1 MLRIR
6 FGIAFSLIVFVVI
19 FGWWVV
25 RQPWWSP
32 SLVSPLAAL
41 SYIQIEDQRKDA
53 FPRRILGFLPYWTMK
68 EATISSQLT
77 DIAYFSIALNA
88 DGSLRESANGERDL
102 GLVRL
107 QEEAFTEWIQQRHE
121 LGQRVHITV
130 TMFDADEISALV
142 SNKNYRTKAVNS
154 LTQLVASYPFDGIQ
168 MDIEYAGDVN
178 DGLRHNYVE
187 LIKELDGEL
196 AKLDPRI
203 ELSVSLFASAASR
216 YTFWDPAA
224 LHPYIDFL
232 VVMAYDYHV
241 RSSPVVGPVAPIF
254 GRGTGRWENDVVSNM
269 RDLLK
274 QVPEN
279 KLVLG
284 IPFYGYEWT
293 STSDKP
299 GATTYPDSGATATYK
314 RVAEILSDPKLKA
327 TERWD
332 EEALAPYVT
341 YKENGLTQF
350 IYYENTR
357 SLSYKMDF
365 VLQIGL
371 QGIAIWAL
379 GYEGGRPELWDVIA
393 RKLQTP

>member
-1 MLRIR
+1 MWWLIR
-6 FGIAFSLIVFVVI
+6 QS
-19 FGWWVV
+19 
-25 RQPWWSP
+25 WWSP
-32 SLVSPLAAL
+32 ALVSPLAAL
-41 SYIQIEDQRKDA
+41 SYIQIDDQSQQA

-88 DGSLRESANGERDL
+88 DGSLRESANGERDI
-102 GLVRL
+102 GLARL
-107 QEEAFTEWIQQRHE
+107 QEEPFTEWVQERHE

-130 TMFDADEISALV
+130 TMFDADEIAALV
-142 SNKNYRTKAVNS
+142 SSQAYRARAVNS

-168 MDIEYAGDVN
+168 LDVEYAGEVN
-178 DGLRHNYVE
+178 DPLRQNYVTFVR
-187 LIKELDGEL
+187 ELDAEL
-196 AKLDPRI
+196 AKLDSRV
-203 ELSVSLFASAASR
+203 ELSIALFGSAASR
-216 YTFWDPAA
+216 YTFWDPGA
-224 LHPYIDFL
+224 LHPYVDFL

-254 GRGTGRWENDVVSNM
+254 GRGAGRWEDDVVSNM

-274 QVPEN
+274 QVPAQ

-293 STSDKP
+293 STSDEL

-314 RVAEILSDPKLKA
+314 RVAEILLDPELEAK
-327 TERWD
+327 ERWD
-332 EEALAPYVT
+332 EDALAPYVT

-357 SLSYKMDF
+357 SLSYKLDF
-365 VLQIGL
+365 VKQIGL

-379 GYEGGRPELWDVIA
+379 GYEGGRPELWDVIGS
-393 RKLQTP
+393 KLKGQ

>member
-1 MLRIR
+1 MLRVR
-6 FGIAFSLIVFVVI
+6 FGILFSFLILLGI
-19 FGWWVV
+19 GGWWLI

-41 SYIQIEDQRKDA
+41 SYIQIDDQSQQT

-88 DGSLRESANGERDL
+88 DGSLRESANGERDI

-107 QEEAFTEWIQQRHE
+107 QEELFTEWVQERHE
-121 LGQRVHITV
+121 LGQRIHITV

-142 SNKNYRTKAVNS
+142 SNQTYRARAVNS

-168 MDIEYAGDVN
+168 LDVEYAGEVN
-178 DGLRHNYVE
+178 DTLRQNYVTFVR
-187 LIKELDGEL
+187 ELDAEL
-196 AKLDPRI
+196 AKLDSRV
-203 ELSVSLFASAASR
+203 ELSIALFGSAASR
-216 YTFWDPAA
+216 YTFWDPEA
-224 LHPYIDFL
+224 LHPYVDFL

-254 GRGTGRWENDVVSNM
+254 GRGAGRWEDDVVSNM

-274 QVPEN
+274 QVPAQ

-293 STSDKP
+293 STSDEL

-314 RVAEILSDPKLKA
+314 RVAEILLDPELEAK
-327 TERWD
+327 ERWD
-332 EEALAPYVT
+332 EDALAPYVT

-357 SLSYKMDF
+357 SLSYKLDF
-365 VLQIGL
+365 VKQIGL

-379 GYEGGRPELWDVIA
+379 GYEGGRPELWEVIGN
-393 RKLQTP
+393 KLKGQ